1 MQSDFDRDRSL
12 KHRLGA
18 SLGMLCFGL
27 TLLALLIAI
36 ERPHWFVLRPVSGTA
51 AALANASTAAPADK
65 GAEGQNR

>member
-1 MQSDFDRDRSL
+1 MHHDFDRDRSL
-12 KHRLGA
+12 KQRLGA
-18 SLGMLCFGL
+18 SLTMLAFGL

-65 GAEGQNR
+65 GAEAHIR